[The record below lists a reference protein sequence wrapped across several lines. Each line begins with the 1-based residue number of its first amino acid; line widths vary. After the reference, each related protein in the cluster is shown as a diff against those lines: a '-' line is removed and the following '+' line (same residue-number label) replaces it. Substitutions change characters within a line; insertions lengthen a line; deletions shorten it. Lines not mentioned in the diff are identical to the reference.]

1 MRDLIDAIED
11 LLVSTSMRGGDAKES
26 ADTLL
31 DAVRWKAKPKKQEGR
46 TFPVVEQRLEEA
58 CRNHGGLGGISGTV
72 TNAVM
77 AARNDLTW
85 VTPWGE
91 YLEHAD
97 MAALVQNFAFTTI
110 VGPGCVLESEKV
122 LIGLSLQGPD
132 LHYPMHAHQAGETY
146 WIVGGDAD
154 WKIGVD
160 PWFAVKPGAVCV
172 HPPGMRHT
180 MQTNTKPLLTVW
192 AWWSHIDSN
201 IVMIRG

>member
-1 MRDLIDAIED
+1 MRDIIEAIEN
-11 LLVSTSMRGGDAKES
+11 LLVSTSMHGGEAKDS
-26 ADTLL
+26 ADILL
-31 DAVRWKAKPKKQEGR
+31 ESIPWRKKPIAVEPR

-58 CRNHGGLGGISGTV
+58 CSSHGALGGNAQTL

-77 AARNDLTW
+77 AARDELAW

-110 VGPGCVLESEKV
+110 IGPGHPLEADGV

-154 WKIGVD
+154 WKIGME
-160 PWFAVKPGAVCV
+160 PWFSVIPGSICV
-172 HPPGMRHT
+172 HQPGMRHA
-180 MQTNTKPLLTVW
+180 MQTNARPLLTVW